1 MKNYL
6 QRFPMF
12 FIAVGLAV
20 IIAVVLVKSK
30 TPLPHTP
37 SRLPEKPVDVIHAQT
52 IPFRIHFT
60 GYGNVEPANVL
71 HSIAQLSGTISY
83 VHHKLK
89 SGETIEAGT
98 TVVRIDAE
106 DYTLTLKQTEA
117 DLQYSRS
124 SLNEL
129 NEEEKTTQRSLVLA
143 KKNLQFGEAEYSRIK
158 SVYSQKLVSKSALD
172 AEEQRVISLRQQ
184 VEELQGKMNGFKSRR
199 QSVIAQIVRAEQ
211 EVKNRETILGRTE
224 IVLPFTARIGTVNID
239 QGEFVSTGSMLFEA
253 IDLKSVEIK
262 AQLPTDSMR
271 DLVSHLASTP
281 ADFEQLIR
289 PGGNINDSLK
299 LSASVRLVSNMPGA
313 IWEAN
318 VLRISESIDVTRQT
332 LGIVVGVDDPYKK
345 IIPGRRPPLLKGMFT
360 AIDLYA
366 PPRPAMVIP
375 RKSLH
380 QGRVYI
386 AGADDRLEIRSVETQ
401 LIQGDMVLI
410 RKGIEEGVR
419 IIITDLFPVIEGM
432 PLQINV
438 ASDYQQ
444 LMKKNAAGDR

>member
-1 MKNYL
+1 MKVNL
-6 QRFPMF
+6 QRFPTL
-12 FIAVGLAV
+12 FIVIGLAV
-20 IIAVVLVKSK
+20 VIAFVLIKSK
-30 TPLPHTP
+30 NPLQHTP
-37 SRLPEKPVDVIHAQT
+37 AKMPEKPVDVIHAQT

-83 VHHKLK
+83 IHPKLK

-98 TVVRIDAE
+98 SVVRIDAD
-106 DYTLTLKQTEA
+106 DYALSLRQTEA

-129 NEEEKTTQRSLVLA
+129 NEEEKTTQRSLELA

-158 SVYSQKLVSKSALD
+158 DIYSQKLISKSALG
-172 AEEQRVISLRQQ
+172 AEEQQVISLRQQ

-199 QSVIAQIVRAEQ
+199 QSVSAQIVRAEQ
-211 EVKNRETILGRTE
+211 EVRNRETILGRTE
-224 IVLPFTARIGTVNID
+224 IVLPFHARIGTVDID
-239 QGEFVSTGSMLFEA
+239 RGEFVSTGSLLFEA

-271 DLVSHLASTP
+271 DLVSHLAGTP
-281 ADFEQLIR
+281 TDFEKLIR

-299 LSASVRLVSNMPGA
+299 LSASVRLVNNMPGA
-313 IWEAN
+313 IWEAS

-345 IIPGRRPPLLKGMFT
+345 IIPGKRPPLVKGMFT

-366 PPRPAMVIP
+366 PARPAMVIP

-380 QGRVYI
+380 QGRVYL
-386 AGADDRLEIRSVETQ
+386 AGGDDKLEIRSVETQ
-401 LIQGDMVLI
+401 MIQGDMVLI
-410 RKGIEEGVR
+410 SKGIEEGERV
-419 IIITDLFPVIEGM
+419 IITDLFPVIEGM
-432 PLQINV
+432 PLQVNV

-444 LMKKNAAGDR
+444 AMKKDAAGDR

>member
-1 MKNYL
+1 MKINL
-6 QRFPMF
+6 QRFPML
-12 FIAVGLAV
+12 FIVIGLAV
-20 IIAVVLVKSK
+20 IIAFILIKSK
-30 TPLPHTP
+30 TPLQHTP
-37 SRLPEKPVDVIHAQT
+37 AKMPVKPVDVIHAQT

-60 GYGNVEPANVL
+60 GYGNVEPANAL
-71 HSIAQLSGTISY
+71 QSIAQLSGTISY
-83 VHHKLK
+83 IHPKLK

-98 TVVRIDAE
+98 PVVRIDAE
-106 DYTLTLKQTEA
+106 DYALTLKQTEA
-117 DLQYSRS
+117 DLQSSRS

-129 NEEEKTTQRSLVLA
+129 NEEEKTTQRSLKLA
-143 KKNLQFGEAEYSRIK
+143 QKNLQVGEAEYDRIK
-158 SVYSQKLVSKSALD
+158 NIYSQKLISKSSLD
-172 AEEQRVISLRQQ
+172 AEEQQVISLRQK

-199 QSVIAQIVRAEQ
+199 RSVIAQITRAEQ
-211 EVKNRETILGRTE
+211 EVKNSETILGRTE
-224 IVLPFTARIGTVNID
+224 IVLPFNARIGTVNID

-271 DLVSHLASTP
+271 NLVSHLAGTP
-281 ADFEQLIR
+281 TNFEQLIR

-299 LSASVRLVSNMPGA
+299 LSARVRLVTDMPGA
-313 IWEAN
+313 IWEAS

-345 IIPGRRPPLLKGMFT
+345 IIPGKRPPLLKGMFT

-386 AGADDRLEIRSVETQ
+386 AGDDDKLEIRPVETQ
-401 LIQGDMVLI
+401 MIQGDMVLI
-410 RKGIEEGVR
+410 RKGLEEGER

-438 ASDYQQ
+438 ANDYQQ
-444 LMKKNAAGDR
+444 AMTKNALGDR